1 MSAPL
6 QASAAAPAT
15 IHLTVHYQRPADDY
29 TSWNLWLWKNII
41 VGNDQGADTQDA
53 AFSPAEGS
61 AFTGADSFG
70 KVFQADITGMSAFD
84 NVGIIVRKG
93 AWVSKDVETNRFIT
107 NFDASGNAEVWL
119 VQGDPTIYT
128 TLPAPVKAIKSAT
141 LDDFRAIS
149 IDLSQ
154 KIALTGTGDEGF
166 SITGGPKVLSVKA
179 LDGSATATT
188 RVQLTLDSDATIGA
202 DYTVSQT
209 NFGSLKVS
217 AGKIIESDGFN
228 ARYFYAGDDLGN
240 TYTAAS
246 TTFRV
251 WAPTAN
257 AVSLLTY
264 ATATSEPTVTPMS
277 ASSKGTWVATL
288 TGDQNGTIYDY
299 RVTLGSKVNDAVDPY
314 VRATT
319 ANGLHGVVVN
329 LAKTDPSNWT
339 RTKPTFSG
347 KATDAVIYELHIRD
361 LSMDASSNI
370 PAAHKGKYL
379 ALTDVSTSMADGTKT
394 GVAAIKDL
402 GVTHVELQPIFDY
415 ASVDELN
422 PSFNWGYDPQNYN
435 VPEGSYSSNASN
447 PTARITELKSGI
459 QSLHN
464 QGLRVMMDVVYN
476 HVFAA
481 QAFSE
486 EKIVP
491 GYFFRKNAD
500 GSFTNGSGC
509 GNDVAS
515 ERPMVRKF
523 IVDSAKYWATQYNM
537 DGFRFD
543 LMGLIDL
550 TTMQQVRTELTKINP
565 TILVIGEGW
574 DMGTLPDAIKSNQKN
589 IDKLPGIAAFND
601 ELRDAIK
608 GSVFTSSDNGFAT
621 GKATAITST
630 QAGIVGNVF
639 YNRSVLGRWLTN
651 DPTQS
656 VNYVEA
662 HDNLTLFDKLTASVP
677 NSSAAKIESLDRL
690 SASIALLAQGVPFMQ
705 AGQEFL
711 RSKDGD
717 SNSYKSSDAIN
728 SIKWSLR
735 SKNASTVN
743 YYKGLIAIRKGH
755 PAFRFNTTAQVVK
768 GLTFIK
774 APSGVIAY
782 SLQGAAVKDS
792 WGSAVV
798 VHNPS
803 AKAANIALPSK
814 GDWKIVVQGSKAG
827 TKAIQTLKGASTVS
841 VPAMSTLVVEK

>member
-1 MSAPL
+1 M
-6 QASAAAPAT
+6 T
-15 IHLTVHYQRPADDY
+15 
-29 TSWNLWLWKNII
+29 
-41 VGNDQGADTQDA
+41 
-53 AFSPAEGS
+53 
-61 AFTGADSFG
+61 
-70 KVFQADITGMSAFD
+70 
-84 NVGIIVRKG
+84 
-93 AWVSKDVETNRFIT
+93 
-107 NFDASGNAEVWL
+107 
-119 VQGDPTIYT
+119 
-128 TLPAPVKAIKSAT
+128 
-141 LDDFRAIS
+141 
-149 IDLSQ
+149 
-154 KIALTGTGDEGF
+154 LTGTGDEGV

-188 RVQLTLDSDATIGA
+188 RVQLTLDSDATIGT
-202 DYTVSQT
+202 DYTLSQKD
-209 NFGSLKVS
+209 FGNAKVT
-217 AGKIIESDGFN
+217 AGKIIESDAFN
-228 ARYFYAGDDLGN
+228 ARYLYTGNDLGN
-240 TYTAAS
+240 TYTSSS
-246 TTFRV
+246 TAFRV

-264 ATATSEPTVTPMS
+264 ATATADPTVTPMI
-277 ASSKGTWVATL
+277 ASDKGTWVATL
-288 TGDQNGTIYDY
+288 SGDQNGTIYDY
-299 RVTLGSKVNDAVDPY
+299 RVTLGSTINDAVDPY
-314 VRATT
+314 VRAAT
-319 ANGLHGVVVN
+319 ANGLHGVVVD
-329 LAKTDPSNWT
+329 LSKTNPSTWKSS
-339 RTKPTFSG
+339 KPAFSG

-361 LSMDASSNI
+361 LSMDSSGGI
-370 PAAHKGKYL
+370 PTAHKGKYL
-379 ALTDVSTSMADGTKT
+379 ALTDMNTTTADGTKT
-394 GVAAIKDL
+394 GVTAIKDL

-435 VPEGSYSSNASN
+435 VPEGSYSSDANKPAV
-447 PTARITELKSGI
+447 RITELKSGI
-459 QSLHN
+459 QSLHD

-476 HVFAA
+476 HVFAS

-500 GSFTNGSGC
+500 GSLTNGSGC

-523 IVDSAKYWATQYNM
+523 IVDSLKYWATQYNM

-550 TTMQQVRTELTKINP
+550 TTMQQVRAELTKINP
-565 TILVIGEGW
+565 TILIIGEGW

-608 GSVFTSSDNGFAT
+608 GSVFNASDNGFAT
-621 GKATAITST
+621 GKTTASTST

-639 YNRSVLGRWLTN
+639 YSRSVLGKWITT

-662 HDNLTLFDKLTASVP
+662 HDNLTLFDKLTASIP
-677 NSSAAKIESLDRL
+677 NASAVKIESLDRL

-743 YYKGLIAIRKGH
+743 YYKGLIAIRKAH
-755 PAFRFNTTAQVVK
+755 PEFRFNTTAQVVK

-782 SLQGAAVKDS
+782 SLQGSAVKDS
-792 WGSAVV
+792 WGSTVV

-803 AKAANIALPSK
+803 AKAANIVLPSK